1 MFASNGEGSGKREYR
16 VSEGFNGHNGPGHRI
31 DTKGS
36 KGEFTANKKRE
47 RLIVLESSPD
57 KWNTEKYVLAEQE
70 LKAQIKCNRTL

>member
-57 KWNTEKYVLAEQE
+57 K
-70 LKAQIKCNRTL
+70 